1 MVTTRQ
7 IMDSLQ
13 EMFKGLKEG
22 EENVAH
28 FKRFQKGSSSEIKY
42 APSSSRKLVPLSGLK
57 RVRLCSRH
65 RVHSS
70 KEQCSKTP
78 QEVEDMRRIPY
89 ALDHWTVV
97 KIILKYL
104 RRTED
109 YMSVYR
115 AKDLILTRYTNLDFQ
130 TNKDSRKFTS
140 GSVFTMNRRAMVWRS
155 INQGC
160 IADSTIEVEY
170 VVACEAAKEAIWLKN
185 KKQEIFQRGDVIDTK
200 IALEHNIVDPF
211 TKTPTAKVFEGHLE
225 SLGL

>member
-22 EENVAH
+22 EANVAH

-89 ALDHWTVV
+89 ASGVGS
-97 KIILKYL
+97 II
-104 RRTED
+104 
-109 YMSVYR
+109 

-130 TNKDSRKFTS
+130 TDKDSRKFTS

-160 IADSTIEVEY
+160 ITDSTIEAEY

-185 KKQEIFQRGDVIDTK
+185 KKQEKHIERKYHPIQEIVQRGDVIDTK